1 MIACVLKTGVWKNR
15 FINVSYS
22 AKHVQWLQKMV
33 NKFCGTG
40 HDFVCLT
47 DAEIAGVKTIQLK
60 DNLPG
65 WWSKIELFREF
76 EDCFYIDLDTVIVE
90 DISELLNYDHK
101 FTALRNF
108 SSVINNSRM
117 GSAVMAWKGDYRFIY
132 DVFMKDSQKYIKEYT
147 NSEKWGDQGFING
160 QLQGK
165 FDRWQDLFP
174 GHIVS
179 QKINMRNNV
188 LPKDARIVCFH
199 GTPKPWEVKAEWIPE
214 LNA

>member
-22 AKHVQWLQKMV
+22 VKHVRWLQNMV

-47 DAEIAGVKTIQLK
+47 DAEIPGVKTIPLR

-65 WWSKIELFREF
+65 WWSKMELFREF
-76 EDCFYIDLDTVIVE
+76 DDCFYIDLDTVLVG
-90 DISELLNYDHK
+90 DISELLNYNHK

-108 SSVINNSRM
+108 SSVVSSNRM
-117 GSAVMAWKGDYRFIY
+117 GSAIMAWKGNYKFIY
-132 DVFMKDSQKYIKEYT
+132 DAFMKDQQKHIKEYT
-147 NSEKWGDQGFING
+147 TSEKWGDQGFING

-174 GHIVS
+174 GCIVS
-179 QKINMRNNV
+179 QKTNMKNNV
-188 LPKDARIVCFH
+188 LPQGALIVCFH
-199 GTPKPWEVKAEWIPE
+199 GTPKPWEVKADWIPE